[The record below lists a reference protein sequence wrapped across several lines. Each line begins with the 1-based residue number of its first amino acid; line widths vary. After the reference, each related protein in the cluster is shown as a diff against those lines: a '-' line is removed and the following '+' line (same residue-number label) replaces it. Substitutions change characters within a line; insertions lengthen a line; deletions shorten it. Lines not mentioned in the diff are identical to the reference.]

1 LGSLAA
7 AALFFAAALL
17 PLDGRGGVANGE
29 LIDYD
34 LVLEPVP
41 TVVKYSQFYVRAP
54 GGIDL
59 SHVLFKSTGGG
70 AGADDDA
77 EADDGGEGDDG
88 EAGGDDG
95 EAAMMD
101 KGGGDGEGSGGEGG
115 GEANGEG
122 GEANDEGGEANDEGG
137 DKNDEG
143 GGGDEDGDATDG
155 DDTQRRPQRLRRHDR
170 HFRRL
175 SSSISSWSKRIFS
188 RPSPPAVGPIA
199 LPKDPS
205 SEPATQVSR
214 RELGRATIID
224 IAAFPLPSSCVHSI
238 NGCDWTSL
246 GLGAKH
252 DDGTVRWC
260 CTAEAQRLGMCL
272 AGSRSAQLGRIIIDR
287 TLFKG
292 ESRSIQVPGD
302 GTTVVKIVAANKPKI
317 RAKESGMYA
326 LVLASC
332 SDGGRP
338 VMVNGTA
345 AVRSSHGYLPGE
357 LYGFMFFFA
366 VLTVL
371 YFVLVLAYGF
381 AMHLNEESRIPI
393 EKWILATIVLGLLE
407 MTFRLGDVYVW
418 NEDGYQQQWIA
429 LVGAVFGV
437 MKQGW
442 SRCLLVTVSLGWGVT
457 RDTLGRKLKWIV
469 VAGLTY
475 VGVAA
480 SRDVSLIVAVDDV
493 KELSQRVETELF
505 DLYTILTFVLAALDV
520 LFAMWILDSLA
531 STMEYLESMKQSRK
545 LARYIRLRCL
555 FLFAILF
562 ALVYVVFAV
571 ITSVTTGIVAEE
583 DAWLVDS
590 ATEMN
595 YFVVLVGV
603 AILWRPN
610 PSAREYAYAM
620 ELPSMRDD
628 GVGGSELELTGTV
641 PSAMD
646 SFDDEDDDDDGFQD
660 AITPPGRNGTRNG
673 GYVD

>member
-1 LGSLAA
+1 VGL
-7 AALFFAAALL
+7 ALL
-17 PLDGRGGVANGE
+17 LATALLLPHPRGVANGE

-34 LVLEPVP
+34 VVLEPTP
-41 TVVKYSQFYVRAP
+41 TIIKYSQFYVRGP

-59 SHVLFKSTGGG
+59 SHLLFKSIVGGG
-70 AGADDDA
+70 AGHKSDQDGQDDWDGKDDV
-77 EADDGGEGDDG
+77 EGDDGGEGDDT
-88 EAGGDDG
+88 EAGDDG
-95 EAAMMD
+95 EAEMHKDAE
-101 KGGGDGEGSGGEGG
+101 GGAKEGSEDDGG
-115 GEANGEG
+115 GEE
-122 GEANDEGGEANDEGG
+122 
-137 DKNDEG
+137 NDEG
-143 GGGDEDGDATDG
+143 GGDEEGADNGAMDG
-155 DDTQRRPQRLRRHDR
+155 DDTQRLRWRRHR
-170 HFRRL
+170 VRSL
-175 SSSISSWSKRIFS
+175 SSSISSWSNRIFS
-188 RPSPPAVGPIA
+188 RPSQSADSTMHPKNPVVSLVATASAAKVLRTLA
-199 LPKDPS
+199 LS
-205 SEPATQVSR
+205 TTV
-214 RELGRATIID
+214 D
-224 IAAFPLPSSCVHSI
+224 IVALPLPSSCLHSI
-238 NGCDWTSL
+238 KACDWTKL
-246 GLGAKH
+246 GVGAKH
-252 DDGTVRWC
+252 EDGTLRWC

-272 AGSRSAQLGRIIIDR
+272 TGAGSDQLGRLIVNKK
-287 TLFKG
+287 LFKG
-292 ESRSIQVPGD
+292 ESRSIQVPDGGD
-302 GTTVVKIVAANKPKI
+302 AVHISASNKPKI
-317 RAKESGMYA
+317 RAQESGQYV
-326 LVLASC
+326 LILASC
-332 SDGGRP
+332 SDGGRQ
-338 VMVNGTA
+338 VMVNGTV

-429 LVGAVFGV
+429 LVGAMFGV

-457 RDTLGRKLKWIV
+457 RDSLGRKLKWIV
-469 VAGLTY
+469 IAGLTY

-480 SRDVSLIVAVDDV
+480 SRDVSLIIAVDDV
-493 KELSQRVETELF
+493 KELSQKVEGGLF

-531 STMEYLESMKQSRK
+531 TTMEYLESMKQSRK
-545 LARYIRLRCL
+545 LSRYIRLRCL

-562 ALVYVVFAV
+562 ALIYVVFAV
-571 ITSVTTGIVAEE
+571 ITSVTTGIVGEE
-583 DAWLVDS
+583 DAWLVDA

-603 AILWRPN
+603 AVLWRPN

-620 ELPSMRDD
+620 ELPAMRDD

-646 SFDDEDDDDDGFQD
+646 SFDEDDDDDDERFRD
-660 AITPPGRNGTRNG
+660 AIVPPGRNGTRNG